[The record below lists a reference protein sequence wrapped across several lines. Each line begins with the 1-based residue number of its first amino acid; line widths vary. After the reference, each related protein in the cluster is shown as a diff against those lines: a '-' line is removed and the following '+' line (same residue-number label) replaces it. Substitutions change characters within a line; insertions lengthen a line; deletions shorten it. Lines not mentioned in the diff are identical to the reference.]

1 MLKLN
6 TLYFEDCLTGMERIP
21 DKSIDMILCDL
32 PYGTTK
38 NRWDVVIPFD
48 LLWKQ
53 YERIIKDN
61 GAIVL
66 TAAQPFTT
74 DLISSNR
81 KLFKYSLTWQK
92 TLPTGFLNAKK
103 QPLRCHED
111 IVVFY
116 KKQPVYNP
124 QKTMIDRKD
133 VGRVRKNSGAWDGY
147 NEFRRDDWQWKED
160 GTRYPTSVV
169 KISNWNGA
177 LFGNTNN
184 ATKHPT
190 QKPVPLFEYLIRTY
204 TNEGDLVLDNCMGSG
219 TTAIA
224 AMNANRNWIGFEND
238 ANHFNNA
245 QSRIQLKLSPKGE
258 GFSPTP
264 QN

>member
-1 MLKLN
+1 MLQVN
-6 TLYFEDCLTGMERIP
+6 SIYQGDCLELMKGIA

-38 NRWDVVIPFD
+38 NKWDTIIPFEP
-48 LLWKQ
+48 LWSH

-61 GAIVL
+61 GAMVF

-74 DLISSNR
+74 QLINSNL
-81 KLFKYSLTWQK
+81 KLFKYTLTWEK

-124 QKTMIDRKD
+124 QKTKVARKD
-133 VGRVRKNSGAWDGY
+133 VGRVRKNSGAWEGY
-147 NEFRRDDWQWKED
+147 NEFRRDDWQWKES

-177 LFGNTNN
+177 LFGDNSK
-184 ATKHPT
+184 ATQHPT
-190 QKPVPLFEYLIRTY
+190 QKPVPLFRYFIETY
-204 TNEGDLVLDNCMGSG
+204 TNPGMIVLDNCVGSG

-224 AMNANRNWIGFEND
+224 CIETGRDFIVMEKD
-238 ANHFNNA
+238 AGHFSKA
-245 QSRIQLKLSPKGE
+245 KHRIEHATLQKDFTLDLRY
-258 GFSPTP
+258 
-264 QN
+264 